1 MKSRLLLAPLFM
13 AATLTYASAQEI
25 PVGII
30 SVQSGANAFSGVPM
44 ANGIHLAID
53 EANKKGYLGATKI
66 KLIDGDYANDKAQA
80 ISLANQFIK
89 RDKVVLSFGPL
100 NSPDTLAVA
109 PVFND
114 NKTPVLALATSDR
127 VIETGPFAFKLEI
140 TPTELLVSVA
150 KYVAQKTKIRRVAVV
165 YQTTNDAQIEMKNV
179 FSENLKAAGGTI
191 VSDDGLSPNESNFLP
206 LVTKIVSSNVDG
218 VFIILNAEQ
227 AANLMVQLRQGG
239 LAQSVPFIGST
250 SIVSPR
256 MLAIAGKAAEGAI
269 GQAEFIAGQERNK
282 DIEQAYKARF
292 GVEID
297 AYAGLGYSMGL
308 IGLQAIK
315 LAGPDPTPEKVRDAL
330 LNVGQVAVPLGD
342 GTWSHSNR
350 KPKYESVIV
359 QVKDGKFVPVP

>member
-1 MKSRLLLAPLFM
+1 
-13 AATLTYASAQEI
+13 
-25 PVGII
+25 
-30 SVQSGANAFSGVPM
+30 
-44 ANGIHLAID
+44 
-53 EANKKGYLGATKI
+53 
-66 KLIDGDYANDKAQA
+66 
-80 ISLANQFIK
+80 
-89 RDKVVLSFGPL
+89 
-100 NSPDTLAVA
+100 
-109 PVFND
+109 
-114 NKTPVLALATSDR
+114 
-127 VIETGPFAFKLEI
+127 
-140 TPTELLVSVA
+140 
-150 KYVAQKTKIRRVAVV
+150 
-165 YQTTNDAQIEMKNV
+165 
-179 FSENLKAAGGTI
+179 
-191 VSDDGLSPNESNFLP
+191 
-206 LVTKIVSSNVDG
+206 VTKIVSSNVDG